1 MFYITSTVMD
11 RRFFLTAALALPVI
25 PALAQTARLPMR
37 TRWNIVGSEGYD
49 AIAFLGALSGGE
61 LYRRYYAAEADAFAT
76 RLPAAIR
83 ADLPKLADE
92 SDKSSFGLLWPTL
105 ANILSGA
112 GVTTLD
118 SVITLLADLDTR
130 VHPIFVRNPSQEPED
145 WTWLKAHAARL
156 LAAFA
161 AMRDAGFAAF
171 RRERLGA
178 DFDMR
183 IGEVSRALA
192 GYDVVRWQEKL
203 TGRTFDPTINV
214 VLLAFSKPHGA
225 KMQDQTFL
233 QAADYDTALT
243 VRIAAHEMLHPP
255 FPMDGPAAKAAL
267 GVLAKDPLIPRIVR
281 EHDPKWGYTTL
292 VGMLNEDMCEALD
305 QLISEALGV
314 ARNPADRWRKAD
326 DGIHVLAAALYGLL
340 RQDKW
345 VETGGDIEQWLARAA
360 ATGRL
365 APHVLH
371 RAAAHVLERPVD
383 RLWPLA

>member
-1 MFYITSTVMD
+1 MN
-11 RRFFLTAALALPVI
+11 RRHLFTAAFALPLI
-25 PALAQTARLPMR
+25 AALPALAQTGRPPMR
-37 TRWNIVGSEGYD
+37 TRWNVIGSEGYD
-49 AIAFLGALSGGE
+49 AIAFLGALSGRD
-61 LYRRYYAAEADAFAT
+61 LYRRYYAAEADAFAA

-83 ADLPKLADE
+83 VGIPRLAGE
-92 SDKSSFGLLWPTL
+92 SGKTSFGPLWPVV
-105 ANILSGA
+105 ANVLSGV

-118 SVITLLADLDTR
+118 SVIELLANLDAR
-130 VHPIFVRNPSQEPED
+130 VRPVFVNNPSREESD
-145 WTWLKAHAARL
+145 WTWLKANGPRLHAVFTALRT
-156 LAAFA
+156 
-161 AMRDAGFAAF
+161 AGFAAF
-171 RRERLGA
+171 RREKLGA
-178 DFDMR
+178 GFDAR
-183 IGEVSRALA
+183 IAEVSRALA

-203 TGRTFDPTINV
+203 TGRTFDPVINV

-233 QAADYDTALT
+233 QAADYDTATT

-267 GVLAKDPLIPRIVR
+267 AVLEKDPLIPRIVR

-292 VGMLNEDMCEALD
+292 DGMLNEDMCEALD
-305 QLISEALGV
+305 QLISEELGV

-326 DGIHVLAAALYGLL
+326 DGIHVLAAGLYGLL

-345 VETGGDIEQWLARAA
+345 VVTRGNIEQGLAKAE

-365 APHVLH
+365 APESLH
-371 RAAAHVLERPVD
+371 SAASRVLERPID

>member
-1 MFYITSTVMD
+1 MD
-11 RRFFLTAALALPVI
+11 RRLFLAATLAAATARPVF
-25 PALAQTARLPMR
+25 AQTAKPPMR
-37 TRWNIVGSEGYD
+37 TRWNIIGSEGYD
-49 AIAFLGALSGGE
+49 AIAFLGALSGRD
-61 LYRRYYAAEADAFAT
+61 LYRRYYGAEADAFAA

-83 ADLPKLADE
+83 ADIPRLADE
-92 SDKSSFGLLWPTL
+92 SDKSSFGLLWPAL
-105 ANILSGA
+105 ANILSG

-118 SVITLLADLDTR
+118 SVIGLLANLETR
-130 VHPIFVRNPSQEPED
+130 VRPAFDRNPSREESD
-145 WTWLKAHAARL
+145 WTWLKANGPRLHAVFTALRT
-156 LAAFA
+156 ASFVT
-161 AMRDAGFAAF
+161 F
-171 RRERLGA
+171 RRERVGDLDA
-178 DFDMR
+178 R
-183 IGEVSRALA
+183 IAEISRALA

-203 TGRTFDPTINV
+203 TGRVFDPIINV

-233 QAADYDTALT
+233 QAADYDTATT

-267 GVLAKDPLIPRIVR
+267 GVLEKDPLIPRIVR

-292 VGMLNEDMCEALD
+292 AGMLDEDMCEALD

-326 DGIHVLAAALYGLL
+326 DGIHVLAAGLYGLL

-345 VETGGDIEQWLARAA
+345 VETGGDIEQWLAKAA
-360 ATGRL
+360 ASGRL
-365 APHVLH
+365 APQLLH
-371 RAAAHVLERPVD
+371 PAAARVLERPVD

>member
-1 MFYITSTVMD
+1 MD
-11 RRFFLTAALALPVI
+11 RRLFLAATIGTAAALPALSLR
-25 PALAQTARLPMR
+25 ALAQATRPPMR
-37 TRWNIVGSEGYD
+37 TRWNVIGSEGYD

-61 LYRRYYAAEADAFAT
+61 LYRRYYAADADVFAA

-83 ADLPKLADE
+83 ADVPKLTDE
-92 SDKSSFGLLWPTL
+92 ASKSSFGLLWPIL

-112 GVTTLD
+112 GVTTLA
-118 SVITLLADLDTR
+118 SVIDLLANLDAR
-130 VHPIFVRNPSQEPED
+130 VHPVFVKNPSQEPED
-145 WTWLKAHAARL
+145 WIWLKAQGPRL
-156 LAAFA
+156 LAVFT
-161 AMRDAGFAAF
+161 AMRDAGFAKF
-171 RRERLGA
+171 RLEKLGP
-178 DFDMR
+178 DFEAR
-183 IGEVSRALA
+183 VAEEARALA
-192 GYDVVRWQEKL
+192 RYEVIRWQEKL

-214 VLLAFSKPHGA
+214 VLLAFAKPHGA
-225 KMQDQTFL
+225 KMQDQTFV
-233 QAADYDTALT
+233 QAFGNDTATT

-267 GVLAKDPLIPRIVR
+267 AVLEKDPLIPRIVR

-314 ARNPADRWRKAD
+314 GRNPADRWRQAD
-326 DGIHVLAAALYGLL
+326 DGIHVLAAGLYGLL

-345 VETGGDIEQWLARAA
+345 IETGGDIEQWLAKAA

-365 APHVLH
+365 APKVLH
-371 RAAAHVLERPVD
+371 PVAARVLERPVD